1 LAAQDWQEIS
11 GRLVAKLLPERPAD
25 ANKGT
30 FGKCL
35 VIAGSINFTGAAYMS
50 TSAAMRVGAGLV
62 TLATAGDL
70 LELFQIKLTEST
82 FLPLPTDMGVIAA
95 RAAET
100 VSKEIDDK
108 GYNTVLLGP
117 GLGQE
122 KETQSFVY
130 RLLGVRQEPVRQR
143 SATPMGFGRA
153 ADKADGGE
161 NAAKDE
167 GKKGDLPASMVLDAD
182 ALNAVAA
189 LDKVAWWEN
198 LPAQTV
204 LTPHPGELARLLG
217 GDYSAKKVQADRE
230 GALAEASSRFGH
242 TIILKGAHTLIASTE
257 GKTVRHAINPYA
269 SALLATAGSGDVL
282 AGIIG
287 GLLAQGLSAH
297 DAAVAGV
304 HLHARAAQ
312 LGADSMGLTRA
323 AGLLAGDLLM
333 YIPLAMSELG

>member
-1 LAAQDWQEIS
+1 LASNDWQEIS
-11 GRLVAKLLPERPAD
+11 GRLVAALLPERAPD

-35 VIAGSINFTGAAYMS
+35 VVAGSINYTGAAYLA
-50 TSAAMRVGAGLV
+50 TSAAMRVGAGLT

-82 FLPLPTDMGVIAA
+82 FIPLPTDMGVIAA
-95 RAAET
+95 RAST
-100 VSKEIDDK
+100 VVEKAIADR
-108 GYNTVLLGP
+108 GYNVVLLGP
-117 GLGQE
+117 GIGQE

-130 RLLGVRQEPVRQR
+130 RLLGIRREPTIAHPHPAQ
-143 SATPMGFGRA
+143 PMGFGSSHT
-153 ADKADGGE
+153 ADK
-161 NAAKDE
+161 KDE
-167 GKKGDLPASMVLDAD
+167 QKDEEQPGGLPQRMVLDAD

-189 LDKVAWWEN
+189 LENQPWWEH

-204 LTPHPGELARLLG
+204 MTPHPGELARLLG
-217 GDYSAKKVQADRE
+217 GNYTAQKVQADRAA
-230 GALAEASSRFGH
+230 ALAEASGRFGH
-242 TIILKGAHTLIASTE
+242 TIILKGAYTLIATADS
-257 GKTVRHAINPYA
+257 KTVRHARSPYA

-287 GLLAQGLSAH
+287 GLLAQGLDAH
-297 DAAVAGV
+297 EAAIAAV

>member
-1 LAAQDWQEIS
+1 MASTDWQEIT
-11 GRLVAKLLPERPAD
+11 GDLVAKLLPDRPAD
-25 ANKGT
+25 SNKGT

-35 VIAGSINFTGAAYMS
+35 VIAGSINYTGAAYLS

-70 LELFQIKLTEST
+70 LELFQIKLTECT

-100 VSKEIDDK
+100 VAKEIGDK
-108 GYNTVLLGP
+108 GYNAVLLGP

-130 RLLGVRQEPVRQR
+130 RLLGVRQEPVRQHT
-143 SATPMGFGRA
+143 SAPMGFAR
-153 ADKADGGE
+153 ADKS
-161 NAAKDE
+161 KPDE
-167 GKKGDLPASMVLDAD
+167 GKGEQKDVEKGALPDTMVLDAD

-189 LDKVAWWEN
+189 LDKVAWWEH

-204 LTPHPGELARLLG
+204 MTPHPGELARLLG
-217 GDYSAKKVQADRE
+217 GDYTARKVQADRE
-230 GALAEASSRFGH
+230 GALAEATSRFGH
-242 TIILKGAHTLIASTE
+242 TIILKGAHTLIASNAVN
-257 GKTVRHAINPYA
+257 TVRHAVNPYA

-282 AGIIG
+282 AGIVA
-287 GLLAQGLSAH
+287 GLLAQGLAAH
-297 DAAVAGV
+297 EAAVAAV

-312 LGADSMGLTRA
+312 LGADSMGLSRA